1 VVGSVVDGVKAVS
14 GLRTYLAV
22 GAALAAVAAFYLIRA
37 DAANER
43 EKQLRSEAVE
53 RVVIDIRKDIESDKA
68 IDKKSDDDLRREL
81 NRWLRQ

>member
-1 VVGSVVDGVKAVS
+1 MI
-14 GLRTYLAV
+14 GLRTYLAI

-37 DAANER
+37 DAAHER

-53 RVVIDIRKDIESDKA
+53 RVVIDIREDIESDKA